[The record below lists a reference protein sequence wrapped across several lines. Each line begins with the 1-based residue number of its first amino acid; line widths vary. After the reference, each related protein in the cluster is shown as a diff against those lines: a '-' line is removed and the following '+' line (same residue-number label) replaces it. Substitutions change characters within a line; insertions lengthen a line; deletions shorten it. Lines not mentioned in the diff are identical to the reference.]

1 MRHFVDR
8 KTNGEQGPCPFGFR
22 IGFVL
27 LHDGHD
33 HVTLVA
39 RCPGYADVE
48 LGIHGRRFR
57 VSGTTSCVIATPPP
71 PSGQHSPPR
80 LLRMQ
85 RRFGHPVVRADVY
98 DIQLREMSGE
108 IFERH
113 PVKVKS
119 ENIIQEWRSKST
131 AGCMTYSCSLKTNC

>member
-39 RCPGYADVE
+39 RSPGYADVE

-57 VSGTTSCVIATPPP
+57 VSGTTARVISAPP
-71 PSGQHSPPR
+71 PSPGQDCPPR
-80 LLRMQ
+80 LFRMQ
-85 RRFGHPVVRADVY
+85 RRFGHPVIWTDVH
-98 DIQLREMSGE
+98 DVQLSEMPGE
-108 IFERH
+108 ILERH
-113 PVKVKS
+113 PANGKPQNV
-119 ENIIQEWRSKST
+119 NQELCPKF
-131 AGCMTYSCSLKTNC
+131 

>member
-39 RCPGYADVE
+39 RSPGYADVE
-48 LGIHGRRFR
+48 LWIHGRRFR
-57 VSGTTSCVIATPPP
+57 VSGTTARVISAPP
-71 PSGQHSPPR
+71 PSPGQHSPPW

-85 RRFGHPVVRADVY
+85 SRFGHPVVRADVH
-98 DIQLREMSGE
+98 DVQLCEMSGE
-108 IFERH
+108 ILERH
-113 PVKVKS
+113 PVNQKPV
-119 ENIIQEWRSKST
+119 NVIGEWRPMYVT
-131 AGCMTYSCSLKTNC
+131 VTGTVCVQ

>member
-8 KTNGEQGPCPFGFR
+8 KTNGEQGPCTFGFR

-39 RCPGYADVE
+39 RSPGYADVE

-57 VSGTTSCVIATPPP
+57 VSGTTACVISAPP
-71 PSGQHSPPR
+71 PSPGQHCPPR

-85 RRFGHPVVRADVY
+85 RRFGHPVVRADVH
-98 DIQLREMSGE
+98 DVQLREMPGE
-108 IFERH
+108 ILERH
-113 PVKVKS
+113 P
-119 ENIIQEWRSKST
+119 ENGKPQNVNQELRRKF
-131 AGCMTYSCSLKTNC
+131 